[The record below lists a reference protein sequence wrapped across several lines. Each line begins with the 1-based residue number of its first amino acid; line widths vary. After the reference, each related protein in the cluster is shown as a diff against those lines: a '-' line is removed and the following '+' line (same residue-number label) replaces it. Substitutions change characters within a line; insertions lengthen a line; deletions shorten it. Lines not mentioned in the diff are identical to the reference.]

1 MHSDYNYL
9 LMKLSL
15 LKKEEDKLKN
25 ILTVIMMMLGFK
37 EMDKNYLIYLRSL
50 VIILLIIRCEKCIG
64 YSCN

>member
-1 MHSDYNYL
+1 MHSGYNYL
-9 LMKLSL
+9 LMKLLL

-37 EMDKNYLIYLRSL
+37 GMGKSCLICLKNS
-50 VIILLIIRCEKCIG
+50 VIIFQTIRCEKCIG